1 MYSEDKHKSARSS
14 WDHATS
20 RQRIAMLN
28 EAGYQGGK
36 AHAYL
41 KFDDLPTEM
50 KVDLNFVADRELKK
64 KAAEEEEQEVS
75 YA

>member
-1 MYSEDKHKSARSS
+1 MYSEDRHKSAKHR
-14 WDHATS
+14 WDNASS
-20 RQRIAMLN
+20 RQKIAMLR
-28 EAGYQGGK
+28 EAGYPGGM
-36 AHAYL
+36 AHAYR

-50 KVDLNFVADRELKK
+50 KLDLNYVADRELKK